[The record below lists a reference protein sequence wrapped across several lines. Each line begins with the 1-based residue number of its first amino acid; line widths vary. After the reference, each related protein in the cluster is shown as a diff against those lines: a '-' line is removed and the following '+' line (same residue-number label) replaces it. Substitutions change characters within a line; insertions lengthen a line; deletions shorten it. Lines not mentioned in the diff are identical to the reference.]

1 MCESH
6 ISMIVR
12 THELSLTVLT
22 QKLTKL
28 CLEVTTSI
36 EHLVDTNI
44 YSKMPQI
51 EKLAAAES
59 PATIV
64 QFGKLAWNTHR
75 AINQRR
81 GHWVDERK
89 RKDHR
94 WNDRLSVEIPLF
106 VSQLN

>member
-64 QFGKLAWNTHR
+64 QFGKLGTGLM
-75 AINQRR
+75 R
-81 GHWVDERK
+81 GRERTISGTTDCLLK
-89 RKDHR
+89 YHC
-94 WNDRLSVEIPLF
+94 LF
-106 VSQLN
+106 RS